1 MVRLLKVLIVE
12 DESLDL
18 SLLLKII
25 EWEKLGLTIC
35 GVARDG
41 LEAEQMMDKYQPD
54 IVITD
59 IVMPYKNGTELAI
72 YIRKHYSN
80 VRIIFISG
88 HQDFDYALS
97 GIEAEI
103 DCYLLKPID
112 SVKLTNTL
120 IKISGDI
127 IAERRRIF
135 EKEN

>member
-1 MVRLLKVLIVE
+1 MPSLKGVVRLLKVLIVE

-80 VRIIFISG
+80 VRIILFP
-88 HQDFDYALS
+88 D
-97 GIEAEI
+97 
-103 DCYLLKPID
+103 
-112 SVKLTNTL
+112 
-120 IKISGDI
+120 IKILIMHYQG
-127 IAERRRIF
+127 
-135 EKEN
+135 